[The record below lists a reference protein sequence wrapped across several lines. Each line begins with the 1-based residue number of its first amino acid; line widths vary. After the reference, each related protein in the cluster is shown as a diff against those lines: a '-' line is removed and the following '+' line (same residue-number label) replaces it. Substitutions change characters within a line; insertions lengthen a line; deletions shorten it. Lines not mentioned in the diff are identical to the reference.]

1 MERIRAQNPPEVP
14 QKPVERHVPAKPVVT
29 LPCRLVFPAKPPAD
43 IRNAMKDDGW
53 LYDKLANVWTA
64 EEQELLDIWLDEL
77 VQDWQARIISPP
89 RERPIA
95 LVRPVNERRHYR
107 PQASRKSRPG

>member
-1 MERIRAQNPPEVP
+1 MERIGTQNPPEPP
-14 QKPVERHVPAKPVVT
+14 QKPVGRPVEPKPVIS

-64 EEQELLDIWLDEL
+64 EEQELIDIWLDEL
-77 VQDWQARIISPP
+77 VKDWQARIISLAT
-89 RERPIA
+89 E
-95 LVRPVNERRHYR
+95 
-107 PQASRKSRPG
+107 